1 MDVKTIKHGRVPEP
15 QKFAIGFKCTCCN
28 CEFYV
33 DESLYEGYTELYKSF
48 YHDAANFE
56 LRCTCPECGKYARQ
70 VDITDYN
77 EIFGKQTLF
86 EWLRTLFEP
95 ALVRYGR
102 IQKILENLDSKT
114 YASTL

>member
-1 MDVKTIKHGRVPEP
+1 MAECQNLKNLRLDSNVLVATVNFMQMNLFTKDTRNSTRVFIMML
-15 QKFAIGFKCTCCN
+15 QTLN
-28 CEFYV
+28 
-33 DESLYEGYTELYKSF
+33 
-48 YHDAANFE
+48 
-56 LRCTCPECGKYARQ
+56 CTCPECGKYARQ